1 MDTVI
6 DRSENKERRYLLSLM
21 LLFLLTLKALW
32 FADDVIMNAHPGSMI
47 FVFFDLLFRLTFF

>member
-1 MDTVI
+1 MDNVI

-32 FADDVIMNAHPGSMI
+32 FADDIIMNMHPGSMI
-47 FVFFDLLFRLTFF
+47 FVFFDFLFRLTFF

>member
-32 FADDVIMNAHPGSMI
+32 FADDFIMNVHPGSMI
-47 FVFFDLLFRLTFF
+47 FVFFDLLYRLTFF